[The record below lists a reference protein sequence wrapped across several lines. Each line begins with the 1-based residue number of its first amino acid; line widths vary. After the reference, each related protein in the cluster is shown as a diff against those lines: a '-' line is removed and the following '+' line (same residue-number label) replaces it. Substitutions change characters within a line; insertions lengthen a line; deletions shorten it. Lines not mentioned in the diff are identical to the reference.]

1 MDRLDTHTKKKL
13 LAVLIILFTL
23 FDSSKSSLACLA
35 PLQAILFDIDGTL
48 CDSDPLHYYAF
59 REMLQEVFLKISC
72 YVVSY

>member
-1 MDRLDTHTKKKL
+1 MDRLDTSTKKK
-13 LAVLIILFTL
+13 IISSVNYLVTL
-23 FDSSKSSLACLA
+23 FDISKSSLACLT

-59 REMLQEVFLKISC
+59 REMLQEVFLKIPC